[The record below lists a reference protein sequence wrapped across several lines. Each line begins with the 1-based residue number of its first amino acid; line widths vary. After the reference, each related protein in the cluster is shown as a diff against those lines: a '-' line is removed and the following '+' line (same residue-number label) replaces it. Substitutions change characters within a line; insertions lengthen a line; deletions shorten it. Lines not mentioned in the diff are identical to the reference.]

1 MKLFRHGVSGNEGPG
16 IVDSNGNLRDLTDRV
31 PDITSETIGDGL
43 VEQIGG
49 LDLSAL
55 PLLPEGIRIGPCVGK
70 IGKFVCVGLNYVDH
84 AAEAGMPTPEEPILF
99 MKATTSINGPNDDII
114 IPRGAEKL
122 DWEVELGIVIGA
134 IARDVDEESAES
146 CIAGYCVVN
155 DISERAFQL
164 ERGGQ
169 WLKGKSADS
178 FGPIGPYLV
187 TRDAVA
193 DPHDLALWLEVDGH
207 RYQNGTTANMIF
219 RTPFL
224 VSYISRF
231 MTLMPGD
238 IIATGTPAGVGMGQR
253 PPVYLRDGA
262 QMRLGISGLGEQR
275 QIVRAHQGQR
285 AQGNA
290 K

>member
-1 MKLFRHGVSGNEGPG
+1 MKLFRHGAPGREGPG
-16 IVDSNGNLRDLTDRV
+16 IVDRDGNLRDLTGRV
-31 PDITSETIGDGL
+31 ADITPATLGADL
-43 VEQIGG
+43 LAQIGG
-49 LDLSAL
+49 IDPAAL
-55 PLLPEGIRIGPCVGK
+55 PLLPADTRIGPCVGQV
-70 IGKFVCVGLNYVDH
+70 GKFVCVGLNYVDH
-84 AAEAGMPTPEEPILF
+84 AAEAGMATPAEPILF
-99 MKATTSINGPNDDII
+99 MKATTAISGPDDDVVM
-114 IPRGAEKL
+114 PRGAAKM

-134 IARDVDEESAES
+134 TARDVAEDQAEA

-155 DISERAFQL
+155 DVSERSFQL

-178 FGPIGPYLV
+178 FGPIGPWLV

-219 RTPFL
+219 RVPFL

-231 MTLMPGD
+231 MTLLPGD

-253 PPVYLRDGA
+253 PPVFLREGA
-262 QMRLGISGLGEQR
+262 QMRLGIEGLGEQR
-275 QIVRAHQGQR
+275 QTVRAHRRR
-285 AQGNA
+285 A
-290 K
+290 